1 MRRCVALFLIT
12 TLFSAGALAAPK
24 KNAKKTKEPSG
35 PSMDTGGDPVA
46 KETSDPGPY
55 KPTGKT
61 GALAEEEEEKAKP
74 AEAAEIVKAKPRD
87 RAVVFGDFVFG
98 VGAAPWPGPA
108 SAGYEKTPD
117 SVAFGL
123 LIGGSYD
130 LTKTFTLA
138 LRVPWSTAT
147 MDVPSS
153 TSGAKESATAF
164 GSPEIL
170 AEYRHSLGEL
180 TKLPIQFGVG
190 IPLAQGNPDPS
201 AGRVDQLPAHVN
213 ALADA
218 ASGWKDP
225 ELYWPKRVPLAL
237 SVGIRHETKRISLG
251 AYTKLVAGINIGEE
265 LVNACTFAPC
275 GAVDNGKLVLHP
287 LALRSVTLAGIRYD
301 VSQKFWVG
309 ADTWLVY
316 NAIDPIRFE
325 STAKPL
331 TPLQWMLEPQVGLR
345 FGKLRPSAG
354 FLWPVVGRLTDTGI
368 FGVRLHV
375 DYAF

>member
-24 KNAKKTKEPSG
+24 KNAKKGKEPAG
-35 PSMDTGGDPVA
+35 PSMDTSGDPAA
-46 KETSDPGPY
+46 KETSDAGPY

-61 GALAEEEEEKAKP
+61 GALAEEEEEKNKP
-74 AEAAEIVKAKPRD
+74 AEVEEIVKAKPRD
-87 RAVVFGDFVFG
+87 KALVFGDFVLG

-117 SVAFGL
+117 AIEFGL
-123 LIGGSYD
+123 IIGGSYD
-130 LTKTFTLA
+130 LSKTFTLA

-147 MDVPSS
+147 VDVPSTGGSES
-153 TSGAKESATAF
+153 TMAF
-164 GSPEIL
+164 GSPEII
-170 AEYRHSLGEL
+170 AEYRHAFSEL
-180 TKLPIQFGVG
+180 TKMPIQFGVG
-190 IPLAQGNPDPS
+190 VPLAQGNPDPS
-201 AGRVDQLPAHVN
+201 AERIDTLPARVN
-213 ALADA
+213 MLADA

-225 ELYWPKRVPLAL
+225 ELYWPKRIPLAL
-237 SVGIRHETKRISLG
+237 SVGIRHEKKRLSLN
-251 AYTKLVAGINIGEE
+251 AYTKLVAGINIGQE
-265 LVNACTFAPC
+265 LVNECTYAPC
-275 GAVDNGKLVLHP
+275 GAVDNGKLVLHG
-287 LALRSVTLAGIRYD
+287 LALRSVTLAGLRFD
-301 VSQKFWVG
+301 VSPKFWVG

-354 FLWPVVGRLTDTGI
+354 FIWPVVGRLTDTGI
-368 FGVRLHV
+368 FGVRVHV